1 MLSPRL
7 RVQKRVRIVTP
18 KMGPRTVF
26 PGKSARPE
34 IKKRHLFFSSWPRGE
49 YFQASAMWNWAAWL
63 HGALPP
69 PKRMAPQSGRD

>member
-7 RVQKRVRIVTP
+7 RVQKGARIVTP
-18 KMGPRTVF
+18 KMGPRSVF

-49 YFQASAMWNWAAWL
+49 YFQAGAMWNWAAWL
-63 HGALPP
+63 HGPCRPQSAWL
-69 PKRMAPQSGRD
+69 PQSGRD